1 MPIMRTAQ
9 IVAIVVFMT
18 TTISGCKT
26 PGGYQG
32 RLGKRG
38 QPRLRGSDNVYPAA
52 PAVTGEPSPGK
63 NVMAVSVNGEL
74 CGPRQA
80 PNQPC
85 VSVTI
90 CEPGTSNCQT
100 IKNLLLDTGSVGIRI
115 FSSLVTL
122 NLPPVK
128 VAQGEI
134 AECIGFADQSSQ
146 WGPLVNADVKLA
158 EEPTINIPIHLIKPA
173 YAKMPGPCSIE
184 QSVPDVSPAQTG
196 FNGIFGVGLFKQDY
210 PPVNAVGD
218 SPFYACKDGN
228 CTQIVYESGLKNPV
242 AALPEDNNGVL
253 IKLPAVGEGGAVS
266 ASGVMI
272 LGIGTQDNNQPKG
285 LTAYPVRYPGL
296 YAALFT
302 PYSSR
307 PISSFIDSGSNH
319 IVLPKLD
326 ALPLCDEKQAF
337 VCPSSAEKYMAK
349 TIGSGGK
356 PTGEVNFQIAN
367 AASLL
372 NSDNLVFSTLG
383 ARGSEGLANV
393 IDWGLPFFFGRTIAV
408 GFEGKKSPLGSG
420 MYWAY

>member
-1 MPIMRTAQ
+1 MRAKFYAFIISTL
-9 IVAIVVFMT
+9 VFAA
-18 TTISGCKT
+18 CKT

-32 RLGKRG
+32 RIGKRG
-38 QPRLRGSDNVYPAA
+38 QPRLRGSDDVYPAS
-52 PAVTGEPSPGK
+52 PAVAGDISKGK
-63 NVMAVSVNGEL
+63 NVIPVSVNGEL

-80 PNQPC
+80 PNQAC
-85 VSVTI
+85 VSVTL

-100 IKNLLLDTGSVGIRI
+100 IKNLLLDTGSIGIRL
-115 FSSLVTL
+115 FASVVTL
-122 NLPPVK
+122 KLPPVK
-128 VAQGEI
+128 VDQGDV

-146 WGPLVNADVKLA
+146 WGPLVEADVKLA
-158 EEPTINIPIHLIKPA
+158 EEPTVKIPVHLINTA
-173 YAKMPGPCSIE
+173 YAQMPGPCSIE

-210 PPVNAVGD
+210 PPVNSVTD
-218 SPFYACKDGN
+218 SPYYACKDN
-228 CTQIVYESGLKNPV
+228 KCVQIVYESGLKNPV
-242 AALPEDNNGVL
+242 AALPSDNNGVI
-253 IKLPAVGEGGAVS
+253 IKLPAIGEGGATS
-266 ASGVMI
+266 ATGVMI
-272 LGIGTQDNNQPKG
+272 LGIGTQENNQPTG

-307 PISSFIDSGSNH
+307 PVSSFIDSGSNH
-319 IVLPKLD
+319 LVLPKLD

-337 VCPSSAEKYMAK
+337 VCPPTAQSFNAK
-349 TIGSGGK
+349 TMGSGGS

-372 NSDNLVFSTLG
+372 NSENMVFSTLG
-383 ARGSEGLANV
+383 ARGTDGLANV
-393 IDWGLPFFFGRTIAV
+393 IDWGLPFFFGRTVAI